1 MEISTKTFALWE
13 FFVDI
18 FIISYCYV
26 FQKKKQQQQDF
37 SLCSIAANAKLQGSS
52 TENAQS
58 QNFLWEWLV
67 IVMFIIEQT
76 KNILRVTS
84 SFINNE

>member
-1 MEISTKTFALWE
+1 MYFRSSNSSK
-13 FFVDI
+13 
-18 FIISYCYV
+18 V
-26 FQKKKQQQQDF
+26 FP
-37 SLCSIAANAKLQGSS
+37 SAMLTVNAKLQGLPM
-52 TENAQS
+52 ENAQS

>member
-1 MEISTKTFALWE
+1 MYFRSSSKNFPFAML
-13 FFVDI
+13 
-18 FIISYCYV
+18 
-26 FQKKKQQQQDF
+26 
-37 SLCSIAANAKLQGSS
+37 AANAKLQGSS